1 MKYAG
6 HATRFEVFTNPT
18 GADFPDIGIATHRRL
33 TPLELM
39 SPADHADWTSRP
51 GENLQNFQ
59 DRIRADLAAQGSS
72 GDWIFVYERGG
83 HFGRNANPRAMA
95 A

>member
-18 GADFPDIGIATHRRL
+18 GRDFPDIGIATHRRL
-33 TPLELM
+33 TPIELM
-39 SPADHADWTSRP
+39 NAADHADWTSQP
-51 GENLQNFQ
+51 GENIDMFKA
-59 DRIRADLAAQGSS
+59 RIMRDLAAQGSA
-72 GDWIFVYERGG
+72 GDWIFIYERGD
-83 HFGRNANPRAMA
+83 HFGRNANHRAMA